1 MPLIRLNA
9 RPSKGSL
16 RTFGALSLVF
26 LAAIGVHAWRGGGH
40 GAASLLLAAGALAGA
55 LAAFRPKWLR
65 PAYLAASYAS
75 YPIGYAVS
83 FVVLTGAFYLLF
95 TPAGILLRLCGHDAL
110 SRRWDRTRKSYW
122 EPRTG
127 PKPAKSYFYQS

>member
-1 MPLIRLNA
+1 MSLIRLNT

-16 RTFGALSLVF
+16 RTFGVLSLVF

-40 GAASLLLAAGALAGA
+40 GAALALFAAGALAGA
-55 LAAFRPKWLR
+55 LMAFRPNWLR

-75 YPIGYAVS
+75 YPIGFAVS
-83 FVVLTGAFYLLF
+83 FVILTGAFYLLF

-110 SRRWDRTRKSYW
+110 SRRWDRKRTSYW